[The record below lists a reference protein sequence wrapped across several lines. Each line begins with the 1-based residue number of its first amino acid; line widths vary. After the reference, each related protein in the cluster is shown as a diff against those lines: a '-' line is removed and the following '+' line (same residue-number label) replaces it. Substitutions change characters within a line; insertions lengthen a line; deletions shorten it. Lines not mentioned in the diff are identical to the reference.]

1 MLSAVPNC
9 RAPDCRAAA
18 RFLATFSRPAAA
30 IAFAMVVGAAAS
42 VEAHRSEAGTTPA
55 PSATAEVRLAVHD
68 RVDRLARGEDLSV
81 YLPVD
86 DGLAAIPV
94 RKRQALVEF
103 YRARDGWPAWETAD
117 GTLRLEPLLQ
127 AIEGAAAHGLDPAD
141 YHLSALRAWH
151 HASPEEERAT
161 MKADRDLLASD
172 AFLLLASHLSSG
184 RVVPQDFD
192 PEWTIHSPGQD
203 PLPLLQQADISGDIA
218 GILAGA
224 APAHPGY
231 RDLKASLAELR
242 THAQD
247 GPWPLVPTGLTLRPG
262 MLDYRVPIL
271 RERLAA
277 SGDMAPTGRAEAPDA
292 GLPALA
298 EAYDGR
304 LVEAVLQFQKR
315 HGLEPDG
322 IVGPRTYAALNI
334 PASERIRQV
343 ELNLE
348 RWRWLP
354 ADLGRRHVLV
364 NVAGYDYRLVEDGE
378 ERLYGRTIVGR
389 AYRSTPVFSDAIRY
403 LVFNPTWTVPRRLAV
418 EDKLPQIREDPD
430 FLRREGFRV
439 YSGWSRDA
447 EEVFPEFIDWHSLS
461 KNNFPYR
468 LVQEPGRANA
478 LGRVKFLFP
487 NKYDIYLHDTPTR
500 SLFNRADRAY
510 SSGCIRVEHPLTLA
524 EYLLEGE
531 HGWGRARIERT
542 LEGASERWV
551 TLREPVPVHLLHWT
565 AWRDPDGRLQ
575 FRGDLY
581 GRDARLAAALSA
593 AAPDHFEAQ
602 ASQSPGL
609 RGDSQSL
616 ADAAN

>member
-1 MLSAVPNC
+1 MLSTVPN
-9 RAPDCRAAA
+9 CRAAA
-18 RFLATFSRPAAA
+18 RFAATLSRPAAA
-30 IAFAMVVGAAAS
+30 MAFVVVVGVAAS
-42 VEAHRSEAGTTPA
+42 AEAHRSAAGSTAATSP
-55 PSATAEVRLAVHD
+55 TAEVQLEVRN
-68 RVDRLARGEDLSV
+68 RVERIARGDDLAV
-81 YLPVD
+81 YLPT
-86 DGLAAIPV
+86 DGGVVAIPV
-94 RKRQALVEF
+94 RKRQALKEF
-103 YRARDGWPAWETAD
+103 YLARDGWPVWEMAD
-117 GTLRLEPLLQ
+117 GRLRLEALLQ

-141 YHLSALRAWH
+141 YHMSALRAWH
-151 HASPEEERAT
+151 HAEREEDSAAL
-161 MKADRDLLASD
+161 KADRDLLASD

-192 PEWTIHSPGQD
+192 PEWTIHTPGQD
-203 PLPLLQQADISGDIA
+203 PLPLLQQADISGDVA
-218 GILAGA
+218 AILASA

-242 THAQD
+242 AHAQA

-262 MLDYRVPIL
+262 MMDYRVPIL
-271 RERLAA
+271 RERLVA
-277 SGDMAPTGRAEAPDA
+277 SGDMAPSGRSEAPDA

-298 EAYDGR
+298 EAYDGK

-322 IVGPRTYAALNI
+322 IVGRHTYAALNI
-334 PASERIRQV
+334 PADERIRQV

-439 YSGWSRDA
+439 YAGWSRDA

-468 LVQEPGRANA
+468 LVQDPGGANA

-487 NKYDIYLHDTPTR
+487 NKYDIYLHDTPSR

-531 HGWGRARIERT
+531 PGWGRTRIERT
-542 LEGASERWV
+542 LEGAAERWV

-581 GRDARLAAALSA
+581 GRDARLAAALDA
-593 AAPDHFEAQ
+593 AAPNHYEVH
-602 ASQSPGL
+602 ASQSPRL
-609 RGDSQSL
+609 RGDAQSL